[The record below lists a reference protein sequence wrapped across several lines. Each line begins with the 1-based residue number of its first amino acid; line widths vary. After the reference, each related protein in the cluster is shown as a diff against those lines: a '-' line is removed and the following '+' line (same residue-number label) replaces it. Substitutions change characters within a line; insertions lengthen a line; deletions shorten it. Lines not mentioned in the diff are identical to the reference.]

1 MFHFVQRLV
10 AELARFANRQAEA
23 AVDFEQQVRSLAEAS
38 LPGLRERMSD
48 DVHAMLR
55 SEARG
60 YVRARA
66 RRVVRTE
73 AERQFAGSP
82 QGLDQL
88 VERAIEHLTQRVTR
102 ELMTQPAL
110 VPATIPVRRVA

>member
-1 MFHFVQRLV
+1 MFPFVHRIV
-10 AELARFANRQAEA
+10 AELARLANRQGDA
-23 AVDFEQQVRSLAEAS
+23 AVDFEQRVRSLAEAS
-38 LPGLRERMSD
+38 LAGVRERLSG

-73 AERQFAGSP
+73 AERQFTASSP
-82 QGLDQL
+82 RFDQL

-102 ELMTQPAL
+102 ELMTQPA
-110 VPATIPVRRVA
+110 TIPVRRTA